1 MVDWTVAMTIF
12 LAIVAASLA
21 KDWIVR
27 HQAGSLSPAQRE
39 KAAAPPQTVEEY
51 VKKHYAGAYNA

>member
-12 LAIVAASLA
+12 LAIVAASLVGS
-21 KDWIVR
+21 WIER

-39 KAAAPPQTVEEY
+39 KAMAPPQTVDEY
-51 VKKHYAGAYNA
+51 VKRHYAGAYNA

>member
-1 MVDWTVAMTIF
+1 MVDWNVAVTIF
-12 LAIVAASLA
+12 LAIVAASLVGG
-21 KDWIVR
+21 WMER

-51 VKKHYAGAYNA
+51 VRKHYAGALNA